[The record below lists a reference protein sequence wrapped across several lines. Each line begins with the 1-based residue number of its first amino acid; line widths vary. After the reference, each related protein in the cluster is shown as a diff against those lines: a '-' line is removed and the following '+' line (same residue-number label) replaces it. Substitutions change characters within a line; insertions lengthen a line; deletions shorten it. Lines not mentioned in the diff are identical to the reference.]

1 MNLGQS
7 TTGRPDATQ
16 TLVESVMTTEV
27 VMVHPGDPI
36 QEAAEKLAKHR
47 ITSVPV
53 VDDESRL
60 RGILSD
66 DDLIVEGA
74 RLHIPTVFGL
84 LGDVGTWPPSVLRF
98 ERELKA
104 AFASKVEDA
113 MSKKVVSCSPKDT
126 VEAAAT
132 ILHDKKLRMLPVV
145 EDDKVVGVI
154 TRTDV
159 MRFLFPGSGE

>member
-16 TLVESVMTTEV
+16 TLVEAVMTTEV
-27 VMVHPGDPI
+27 VMVHPTDPI
-36 QEAAEKLAKHR
+36 QEAARKLAEHR

-53 VDDESRL
+53 VDEELRL
-60 RGILSD
+60 HGVLSD
-66 DDLIVEGA
+66 DDLIIEGA

-113 MSKKVVSCSPKDT
+113 MTKKVLTCSPKDT

-145 EDDKVVGVI
+145 DGEKVVGVI
-154 TRTDV
+154 TRTDI
-159 MRFLFPGSGE
+159 MRFLFPAGTE

>member
-16 TLVESVMTTEV
+16 TLVETVMTTEV
-27 VMVHPGDPI
+27 VSVGPDDPI
-36 QEAAEKLAKHR
+36 QEAAQKMAAHR

-53 VDDESRL
+53 VDQESRL
-60 RGILSD
+60 HGVLSD
-66 DDLIVEGA
+66 DDLIIEGA

-104 AFASKVEDA
+104 AFASKVADA
-113 MSKKVVSCSPKDT
+113 MTKKVVTCSPKDT
-126 VEAAAT
+126 VEAVAT
-132 ILHDKKLRMLPVV
+132 ILHDKKLRMLPVI
-145 EDDKVVGVI
+145 DDEKVVGVI
-154 TRTDV
+154 TRADI
-159 MRFLFPGSGE
+159 MRFLFPADTE